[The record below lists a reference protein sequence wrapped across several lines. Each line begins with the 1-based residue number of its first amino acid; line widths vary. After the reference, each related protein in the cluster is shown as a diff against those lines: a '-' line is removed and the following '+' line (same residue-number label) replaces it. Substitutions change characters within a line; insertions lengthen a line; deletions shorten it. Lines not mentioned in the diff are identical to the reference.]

1 MSQVTLTSLNEDL
14 DALRAQ
20 LSALTAKIA
29 GFDGAAAPISANGAA
44 KSSAV
49 APEPLAAP
57 SAPAPVAAAPAL
69 APVAAAPAPAPVR
82 EEISEE
88 ILMTISAAVAAY
100 LGKRAHIRTVRL
112 LSSTAWAQQGRVNIQ
127 ASHRLNVP
135 HHHNRVR

>member
-1 MSQVTLTSLNEDL
+1 MSQVTLKSLREEL
-14 DALRAQ
+14 DALRAH
-20 LSALTAKIA
+20 LSALTDKFAELE
-29 GFDGAAAPISANGAA
+29 GAE
-44 KSSAV
+44 V
-49 APEPLAAP
+49 AAP
-57 SAPAPVAAAPAL
+57 SAPAAAEPVAAAA
-69 APVAAAPAPAPVR
+69 APVAPAPAPAPEP

-88 ILMTISAAVAAY
+88 ILMALSAAVAAY

>member
-29 GFDGAAAPISANGAA
+29 GFDSAESGAP
-44 KSSAV
+44 AV
-49 APEPLAAP
+49 APIATNGTAGAAVAV
-57 SAPAPVAAAPAL
+57 AP
-69 APVAAAPAPAPVR
+69 APAPAPVVG
-82 EEISEE
+82 EISED
-88 ILMTISAAVAAY
+88 ILMAISAAVAAY